1 VKQQQIFDLIFQG
14 KTGPQYRLRAR
25 GNRQLL
31 TNRGVRRA
39 AIVGSRK
46 ASPKSQAAATSIAR
60 GLAREGIVLVSG
72 GASGIDRLAHY
83 TALQEGTAGT
93 IVVLPEGIAQWSPP
107 RELISVWTWERAL
120 VVSQFA
126 DVATW
131 QTSQAHARNGTIAD
145 LSDAFIA
152 ICAEE
157 KSGTMNGI
165 RQALK
170 KPVPVFVPVFGDADM
185 PGGNILA
192 IGGGA
197 RAIFNRS
204 NGPNLTNVL
213 ELVRGNESRPCI

>member
-1 VKQQQIFDLIFQG
+1 VKQQPIFDLMFQG

-31 TNRGVRRA
+31 QPEVRRA

-46 ASPKSQAAATSIAR
+46 ASPKSQAAATGIAG

-93 IVVLPEGIAQWSPP
+93 IVVLPEGIGQWSPP
-107 RELISVWTWERAL
+107 RELDSVWTWERVL

-126 DVATW
+126 DVTPWKAHY
-131 QTSQAHARNGTIAD
+131 AHARNGTIAD
-145 LSDAFIA
+145 LSSVFIA

-157 KSGTMNGI
+157 RSGTSNGI
-165 RQALK
+165 RQALEK
-170 KPVPVFVPVFGDADM
+170 KVPVFVPVYGEADM
-185 PGGNILA
+185 PAGNTQALA
-192 IGGGA
+192 GGA
-197 RAIFNRS
+197 RPIYRRS
-204 NGPNLTNVL
+204 HGPNLAGVI
-213 ELVRGNESRPCI
+213 ELL